1 MPKNIYKE
9 KFESLVVENLA
20 REGEHQLEIRRLR
33 EKAIELSN
41 KIEACLSILTWRKQ
55 EKE

>member
-20 REGEHQLEIRRLR
+20 REGEHQREIRRLR

-41 KIEACLSILTWRKQ
+41 KIEACLSILTWQKQ